1 MKPTP
6 GTPSKHLF
14 DEAATASKVI
24 VLELKGNAPKALI
37 ASMNS
42 DKFFISTNFAI
53 SSIGFKIPD
62 VVSQYTA
69 KTCVKSLLSINS
81 SILLMS
87 CTSCSATSYSI
98 KSLPKYVHIFFI
110 LCP

>member
-1 MKPTP
+1 MTSFLTRIKPTP

-24 VLELKGNAPKALI
+24 VLELKGSAPKALI
-37 ASMNS
+37 ASMNK

-62 VVSQYTA
+62 VVSQYTL
-69 KTCVKSLLSINS
+69 SLI
-81 SILLMS
+81 
-87 CTSCSATSYSI
+87 
-98 KSLPKYVHIFFI
+98 HISE
-110 LCP
+110 PTRPY